1 MNADGVRAEMVR
13 RLRRNLIGPSEA
25 DDHDLVA
32 ERLPPG
38 ENPSRWYLA
47 GFIAPSGELTQ
58 EPAADA
64 EWDEVDGL
72 LSDVEAFGA
81 GGAAGDHDEPEAPAA
96 RRRFL
101 PSSIGLSTMVEP
113 QVREL
118 EVALDWGD
126 YVPEPPLPPD
136 MLESGGEPGHTPI
149 GWRRVARE
157 HRITL
162 PIPREDEGVA
172 HHPLPGTAATARP
185 GGALELAIRARP
197 FALHLADGS
206 WRMVQVVTVF
216 LVNKRLEPASRYRD
230 LAYAFQVRLSLRCEA
245 GFVAQHDLSRIA
257 RDDWDDQL
265 ADLHYRDSAAYAA
278 GLGCAAAH
286 VVDEDGCVRGVHTT
300 HLPRAAVERTVA
312 AAVPGVV
319 FGMDALAT
327 LASEDGSALQA
338 ALTPLVTGYHEW
350 ADSQREATTAPDLAS
365 ASQRARTAANPARPG
380 LVVVVLNVHRPRD
393 RMHFE
398 QFGHFHD
405 TFYRAVEAT
414 SVTPWSPRALD
425 RTLAAIVV
433 AIARHLDPLLTPASA
448 VDALATLPGTRA
460 AVVRHLVERAPS
472 DMRATLAAQ
481 IEALMD
487 DWTDIAAEQTAAGG
501 RFTYGDRPHRLLH
514 PPLDP
519 ALEHLPPEQRR
530 FQAGWS
536 MRDVEPGV
544 RIKPRGPDGERV
556 GGAGDMA

>member
-1 MNADGVRAEMVR
+1 MNAAGVRAEMVR

-25 DDHDLVA
+25 DDHDLLA

-58 EPAADA
+58 EPAADS
-64 EWDEVDGL
+64 EWDEVDGI

-101 PSSIGLSTMVEP
+101 PSSIGLSTMVDP
-113 QVREL
+113 RVRAL
-118 EVALDWGD
+118 EVAIDWGD
-126 YVPEPPLPPD
+126 YVPEPPLPLD
-136 MLESGGEPGHTPI
+136 ILESGGEPGHTPI
-149 GWRRVARE
+149 SWRRVARE

-162 PIPREDEGVA
+162 PIPREDAGVA

-206 WRMVQVVTVF
+206 RRMVQVVTVF

-230 LAYAFQVRLSLRCEA
+230 LAYAFQVRLSLRCET

-286 VVDEDGCVRGVHTT
+286 VADANGCVRGVHTT

-327 LASEDGSALQA
+327 LSSEDGQALQA

-350 ADSQREATTAPDLAS
+350 ADDQRAAATAPDLAS
-365 ASQRARTAANPARPG
+365 ASQRARTAATLIAAQDEARERIAAG
-380 LVVVVLNVHRPRD
+380 IALLAEDAQVRLA
-393 RMHFE
+393 FE
-398 QFGHFHD
+398 IAN
-405 TFYRAVEAT
+405 RAVADATRSRRPTDTTPAWRPFQLAFILLNLSGMADKRHPDRDIADLLFFPTGGGKTEAY
-414 SVTPWSPRALD
+414 LG
-425 RTLAAIVV
+425 LAAFT
-433 AIARHLDPLLTPASA
+433 IALRRLGASGLL
-448 VDALATLPGTRA
+448 
-460 AVVRHLVERAPS
+460 
-472 DMRATLAAQ
+472 
-481 IEALMD
+481 
-487 DWTDIAAEQTAAGG
+487 
-501 RFTYGDRPHRLLH
+501 
-514 PPLDP
+514 
-519 ALEHLPPEQRR
+519 
-530 FQAGWS
+530 
-536 MRDVEPGV
+536 
-544 RIKPRGPDGERV
+544 
-556 GGAGDMA
+556 GAGVSVIMR